1 MHATHVES
9 CIWKLSNLSA
19 VHQMYHEQYEVITN
33 KQEGENNNM
42 SRSQIITLT
51 SSVLLPALYP
61 GAKTKLRL
69 SAITFPWHIPVR
81 VLKNLLHCYFLGL
94 VLYFFQDPSG
104 DCFPMLSHW
113 SKRDGEMEWVRWS
126 DKKSRLNYKCMG
138 SSLLCA
144 GFSRILWSTVWGL
157 IQWLYVSSPSFVNRC
172 NPC

>member
-19 VHQMYHEQYEVITN
+19 VHQMYHEQYEVNYN

-69 SAITFPWHIPVR
+69 SAITFPWHIPVSWKICCTATFWVWCSISFR
-81 VLKNLLHCYFLGL
+81 I
-94 VLYFFQDPSG
+94 PG

-126 DKKSRLNYKCMG
+126 GKKSRLNYKCMG

-144 GFSRILWSTVWGL
+144 GLSRI
-157 IQWLYVSSPSFVNRC
+157 
-172 NPC
+172 

>member
-19 VHQMYHEQYEVITN
+19 VHQMYHEQYEVNYN

-94 VLYFFQDPSG
+94 VLYFFQDPWRL
-104 DCFPMLSHW
+104 LS
-113 SKRDGEMEWVRWS
+113 
-126 DKKSRLNYKCMG
+126 YAF
-138 SSLLCA
+138 SLIEE
-144 GFSRILWSTVWGL
+144 GWRNGVSEVVW
-157 IQWLYVSSPSFVNRC
+157 QEE
-172 NPC
+172 

>member
-1 MHATHVES
+1 MS
-9 CIWKLSNLSA
+9 YSFPCIKAPSNACNTRRKLHMKTVKLVCSA
-19 VHQMYHEQYEVITN
+19 PMYHEQYEVITN

-94 VLYFFQDPSG
+94 VLYFFQDPWRL
-104 DCFPMLSHW
+104 LS
-113 SKRDGEMEWVRWS
+113 
-126 DKKSRLNYKCMG
+126 YAF
-138 SSLLCA
+138 SLIEE
-144 GFSRILWSTVWGL
+144 GWRNGVSEVVW
-157 IQWLYVSSPSFVNRC
+157 QEE
-172 NPC
+172 